1 MTSNTFLRQL
11 CLICSQLQAWRDS
24 KDLFLKIMAENT
36 KKKYDKYNGNY
47 ESANPYLFLFMLL
60 DPRQK
65 ERFLRYC
72 FVVLFGEFK
81 TNELAVKVWNNL
93 SSLYDEYRLLYCDD
107 VEVMEVVNDKKEL
120 EVDNEVDARLMFD
133 SGYINILKDNISI
146 KCKREVDL

>member
-1 MTSNTFLRQL
+1 
-11 CLICSQLQAWRDS
+11 
-24 KDLFLKIMAENT
+24 MAENT

-107 VEVMEVVNDKKEL
+107 VEVMEVVNDEKEL
-120 EVDNEVDARLMFD
+120 EVDIEGDARMVFD
-133 SGYINILKDNISI
+133 SVYMIFQKARFL
-146 KCKREVDL
+146 